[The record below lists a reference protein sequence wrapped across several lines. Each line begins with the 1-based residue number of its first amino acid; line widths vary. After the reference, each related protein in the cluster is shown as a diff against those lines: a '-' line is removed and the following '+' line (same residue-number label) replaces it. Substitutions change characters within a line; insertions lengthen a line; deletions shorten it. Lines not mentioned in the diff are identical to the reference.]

1 MMTWRKQT
9 HLSSLCVYAMCIMA
23 ADAVS
28 PPRACVFC
36 ARTRKESDLRYFAFI
51 FDGLC
56 HIVDYRNGRLILIVP
71 GPNSLL
77 VVVLE
82 RERENG
88 VGGIYIVIH
97 QSGTVF
103 NFQSVM
109 SLCWMFAGYCC
120 KGEGRASNRL
130 THIWWCKP
138 FGVCWCWKLLAR
150 QHINSPAS
158 VAFCYTVYLIRLR
171 RRIIHEHITEWDDD
185 GPFRSRPPK
194 IW

>member
-88 VGGIYIVIH
+88 VGGIYISSSIRAEQFSISSPWCCYAGCLLDTVARERGGPAIALH
-97 QSGTVF
+97 TSDDVSLSGFADAESCWLVSTSTVPRP
-103 NFQSVM
+103 
-109 SLCWMFAGYCC
+109 WPFAIQY
-120 KGEGRASNRL
+120 
-130 THIWWCKP
+130 I
-138 FGVCWCWKLLAR
+138 
-150 QHINSPAS
+150 
-158 VAFCYTVYLIRLR
+158 
-171 RRIIHEHITEWDDD
+171 
-185 GPFRSRPPK
+185 
-194 IW
+194 